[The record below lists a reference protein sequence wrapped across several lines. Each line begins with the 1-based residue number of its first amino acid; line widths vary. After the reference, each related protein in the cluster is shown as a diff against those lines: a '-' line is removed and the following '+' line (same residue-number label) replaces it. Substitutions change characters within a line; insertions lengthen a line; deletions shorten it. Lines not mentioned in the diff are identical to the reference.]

1 MNRHLRAAVFAFS
14 ILLLS
19 ACSTTDQPAGPP
31 TTIGQAIPT
40 STTSVSGVQLA
51 AEPVS
56 PAELD
61 GNLTGD
67 DLLVAIEARWMC
79 DVQRFAY
86 SDLNAMNDAL
96 NERLSTYGLSQTD
109 YDTFKA
115 ELEDRVDL
123 REQVLVDYD
132 AYCTDD

>member
-1 MNRHLRAAVFAFS
+1 MKRHLQAAVFALA
-14 ILLLS
+14 ILPLS
-19 ACSTTDQPAGPP
+19 ACSTTDQPSGPA
-31 TTIGQAIPT
+31 TTVGQAVPT
-40 STTSVSGVQLA
+40 STISVPKVQLT

-56 PAELD
+56 PPELD

-67 DLLVAIEARWMC
+67 DLLVAIEARWIC

-86 SDLNAMNDAL
+86 SDLDAMNDAL
-96 NERLSTYGLSQTD
+96 TERLSTYGLSQTD